1 MSRLYLLQQRLFTCN
16 CEIIVSYTHHGR
28 YSHSDVLVSKNRT
41 IINSYSRLPL
51 AVALLVVCPEPAR
64 PHCQSE
70 MERDW
75 ERERVRKGTCI
86 AFQTAYDNENR
97 NTPNKQH
104 FQWEIRGM
112 VWSME
117 LLTGDKQSE
126 CKCNCVTL
134 IVCRTKENRMWPTY
148 PLLKRNGMDLFPS
161 VVAFY
166 CHCNFGLVSLT
177 GEVSPWQSFIE

>member
-64 PHCQSE
+64 PHCHA
-70 MERDW
+70 RVKW
-75 ERERVRKGTCI
+75 RERVRKGTCI

-134 IVCRTKENRMWPTY
+134 IVYRDKGKPNVTHISCADAGTKWKY
-148 PLLKRNGMDLFPS
+148 SQVLLHFIVTVIL
-161 VVAFY
+161 
-166 CHCNFGLVSLT
+166 GLSLLQ
-177 GEVSPWQSFIE
+177 VK